1 MKRRRVVC
9 IILGLWTLC
18 SLFTGRVDAYEI
30 STHEEISE
38 SAAIRSSMDLV
49 LRNSLGVSGGLETN
63 IAGQSLTKWL
73 RQGARREDDFPRFL
87 NHFHNPLAID
97 WAQAGLGAS
106 VGQSSI
112 LWGQNANQSFPN
124 WSWRDARQSFFDG
137 LTKAPR
143 TDRER
148 SFGKTFE
155 ALGRQVHLIQDA
167 ASPGHTRN
175 DAHVLYNYET
185 LTDDIRRRER
195 TNFNDWLAGLSDTA
209 ESPAPGWRSL
219 DSNPLAPVAV
229 ARLIDAD
236 RYVGGNPQVT
246 TDGLIGLAEYTNAN
260 FFSEDRIFTEN
271 DANLQKRFP
280 YPNRGSA
287 TEQDFDVQIGNAT
300 VKRRYFV
307 KSGDGATGY
316 RLATVGLLRDYHQ
329 RFNLDW
335 TRFRES
341 PALDEGVYRDYA
353 ARLVPRAVAY
363 STALLDYFF
372 RGQVIAFG
380 NDVSMGFQNLGDEA
394 MAGTFALYYD
404 DANEIRR
411 PVPGATW
418 TRTLAPG
425 GLVEGLQ
432 LSEPSSPPARDP
444 GRYLLVFRGA
454 MGSEADAVVGKQ
466 VMIEP
471 MIFPRLIKRKDGTP
485 FRGSVIQSIDVE
497 TGQVLSSGLTDQ
509 DGKARL
515 SWKPGRTAL
524 FIPIVNRFPMF
535 WAGGATFSSGIE
547 GARVVQTT
555 DLDPQ
560 RQVTIA
566 IPVISAEW
574 PERIEACTERPLF
587 AHAPHG
593 FFQQSV
599 PVADGLLDL
608 VIVSY
613 GVNLITFVRGDNGQE
628 TALCGEGSDGCLD
641 PSTGF
646 IAEDVNRVGQVVG
659 ELVRDMRSTHYRQ
672 ITDTDLRPI
681 GVPTCANAY
690 EEVEVVPVTVAER

>member
-1 MKRRRVVC
+1 MMHRIFLAV
-9 IILGLWTLC
+9 GLLM
-18 SLFTGRVDAYEI
+18 LPVFGHAYEI
-30 STHEEISE
+30 PTHEAITRTAGGR
-38 SAAIRSSMDLV
+38 SAADQV
-49 LRNSLGVSGGLETN
+49 LRGNLGVAEGLDTT
-63 IAGQSLTKWL
+63 IRGQQLLEWL
-73 RQGARREDDFPRFL
+73 AQGARREDDFPRFL
-87 NHFHNPLAID
+87 NHFHNPLAPG
-97 WAQAGLGAS
+97 WSQAGLGGS

-112 LWGQNANQSFPN
+112 LWGQNTAQSGPS
-124 WSWRDARQSFFDG
+124 WSWHDVRGYYFDAITMTTKVNRDAA
-137 LTKAPR
+137 L
-143 TDRER
+143 
-148 SFGKTFE
+148 GKTFE
-155 ALGRQVHLIQDA
+155 GLGRQVHLVQDA

-175 DAHVLYNYET
+175 DPHILYNYET
-185 LTDDIRRRER
+185 LVDDVRRREGAA
-195 TNFNDWLAGLSDTA
+195 FNGWATGSPDTLGVP
-209 ESPAPGWRSL
+209 EIGWQHL
-219 DSNPLAPVAV
+219 DANPLAPVAV

-236 RYVGGNPQVT
+236 RYGGGNPLVT
-246 TDGLIGLAEYTNAN
+246 MDALIGLAEYTNAN

-271 DANLQKRFP
+271 DTNLQKQFP
-280 YPNRGSA
+280 YPNRASA
-287 TEQDFDVQIGNAT
+287 TEQDFDVQIGTAT

-307 KSGDGATGY
+307 KTGDGATGY

-341 PALDEGVYRDYA
+341 PALDEAVYRDYA

-380 NDVSMGFQNLGDEA
+380 DDLSMGLENLGDEA
-394 MAGTFALYYD
+394 MDGTFTLYYD
-404 DANEIRR
+404 DASEIRR

-418 TRTLAPG
+418 ARTLAPG
-425 GLVEGLQ
+425 ELVEGLQ
-432 LSEPSSPPARDP
+432 LSTPAGPPARDP
-444 GRYLLVFRGA
+444 GKYLLVFRGT
-454 MGSEADAVVGKQ
+454 MGSEADAVMGKQ
-466 VMIEP
+466 VAIESV
-471 MIFPRLIKRKDGTP
+471 IRPRLIRRKDGTP
-485 FRGSVIQSIDVE
+485 FRGYIVQAIDVE
-497 TGQVLSSGLTDQ
+497 SGQVLSSGLTDEE
-509 DGKARL
+509 GKARL
-515 SWKPGRTAL
+515 RWKPGRTAL
-524 FIPIVNRFPMF
+524 FIPRVNVFPMF

-547 GARVVQTT
+547 GARVVQTA

-587 AHAPHG
+587 AHVPHG

-608 VIVSY
+608 VIVTY

-628 TALCGEGSDGCLD
+628 TPLCGGEGSDFCVD
-641 PSTGF
+641 PVASF
-646 IAEDVNRVGQVVG
+646 VAEDVNRVGQVVG
-659 ELVRDMRSTHYRQ
+659 QLVRDVRSTHYRQ

-681 GVPTCANAY
+681 GAPTCANEY

>member
-1 MKRRRVVC
+1 MMQRVAIVGW
-9 IILGLWTLC
+9 LLVLPVAA
-18 SLFTGRVDAYEI
+18 LAYEI
-30 STHEEISE
+30 PTHERITEISGD
-38 SAAIRSSMDLV
+38 RSGVDQV
-49 LRNSLGVSGGLETN
+49 LRSDLGIGDGLRTSVSGRRLSN
-63 IAGQSLTKWL
+63 WLT
-73 RQGARREDDFPRFL
+73 QGSRREDDPVRFL
-87 NHFHNPLAID
+87 NHFHNPLAAD
-97 WAQAGLGAS
+97 WSQAGLLLS

-112 LWGQNANQSFPN
+112 LWGQNGSQGFPS
-124 WSWRDARQSFFDG
+124 WSWRDVRQLYFDA
-137 LTKAPR
+137 LTKPAKA
-143 TDRER
+143 DRDR
-148 SFGKTFE
+148 GLGRTFE
-155 ALGRQVHLIQDA
+155 GLGRQVHLTQDA
-167 ASPGHTRN
+167 ASPAHTRN
-175 DAHVLYNYET
+175 DPHVLYNYES
-185 LTDDIRRRER
+185 LVDEVGRLDSAAFRG
-195 TNFNDWLAGLSDTA
+195 WL
-209 ESPAPGWRSL
+209 ESPPDVFGVPDPSWRSL
-219 DSNPLAPVAV
+219 DADPLAPVAT

-236 RYVGGNPQVT
+236 RYLGGNPVAT
-246 TDGLIGLAEYTNAN
+246 KEALIGLAEYTNAN

-271 DANLQKRFP
+271 DANLQNRFP

-515 SWKPGRTAL
+515 SWKSGRTAL

-547 GARVVQTT
+547 GARIVQTT

-560 RQVTIA
+560 RRVTIA

-608 VIVSY
+608 VIVTY

>member
-1 MKRRRVVC
+1 MMRRTFLAV
-9 IILGLWTLC
+9 GLLM
-18 SLFTGRVDAYEI
+18 LPAAGHAYEI
-30 STHEEISE
+30 LTHEAITRTAGGR
-38 SAAIRSSMDLV
+38 SAADQV
-49 LRNSLGVSGGLETN
+49 LRSGLGLAEGLDTT
-63 IAGQSLTKWL
+63 IRGQRLLDWL
-73 RQGARREDDFPRFL
+73 AQGAQREDDFPRFL
-87 NHFHNPLAID
+87 NHFHNPLAPE
-97 WAQAGLGAS
+97 WSQAGLGGS
-106 VGQSSI
+106 VGQSSV
-112 LWGQNANQSFPN
+112 LWGQNTAQSGPS
-124 WSWRDARQSFFDG
+124 WSWQDARRYYFDAITMATKATRDAALGR
-137 LTKAPR
+137 
-143 TDRER
+143 
-148 SFGKTFE
+148 TFE
-155 ALGRQVHLIQDA
+155 GLGRQVHLVQDA

-175 DAHVLYNYET
+175 DPHILYNYET
-185 LTDDIRRRER
+185 LVDDVRRREGAAFSGWA
-195 TNFNDWLAGLSDTA
+195 TGSPDTLGVP
-209 ESPAPGWRSL
+209 EIGWRQL
-219 DSNPLAPVAV
+219 DANPLAPVAV

-236 RYVGGNPQVT
+236 RYQGGNAVVT
-246 TDGLIGLAEYTNAN
+246 LEALIGLAEYTNAN

-485 FRGSVIQSIDVE
+485 FRGSAIQTIDVE

-599 PVADGLLDL
+599 PLADGLLDL
-608 VIVSY
+608 VIVTY

-641 PSTGF
+641 PSSGF

-681 GVPTCANAY
+681 GAPTCANAY

>member
-1 MKRRRVVC
+1 MMRRTFLAV
-9 IILGLWTLC
+9 GLLM
-18 SLFTGRVDAYEI
+18 LPAAGHAYEI
-30 STHEEISE
+30 LTHEAITRTAGGR
-38 SAAIRSSMDLV
+38 SAADQV
-49 LRNSLGVSGGLETN
+49 LRSGLGLAEGLETT
-63 IAGQSLTKWL
+63 IRGQRLLDWL
-73 RQGARREDDFPRFL
+73 AQGARREDDFPRFL
-87 NHFHNPLAID
+87 NHFHNPLAPE
-97 WAQAGLGAS
+97 WSQAGLGGS
-106 VGQSSI
+106 VGQSSV
-112 LWGQNANQSFPN
+112 LWGQNTAQSGPS
-124 WSWRDARQSFFDG
+124 WSWQDARRYYFDAITMATKATRDAALGR
-137 LTKAPR
+137 A
-143 TDRER
+143 
-148 SFGKTFE
+148 FE
-155 ALGRQVHLIQDA
+155 GLGRQVHLVQDA

-175 DAHVLYNYET
+175 DPHILYNYET
-185 LTDDIRRRER
+185 LVDDVRRREGAAFSGWA
-195 TNFNDWLAGLSDTA
+195 TGSPDTLGVP
-209 ESPAPGWRSL
+209 EIGWRQL
-219 DSNPLAPVAV
+219 DANPLAPVAV

-236 RYVGGNPQVT
+236 RYQGGNPVVT
-246 TDGLIGLAEYTNAN
+246 LAALIGLAEYTNAN

-608 VIVSY
+608 VIVTY